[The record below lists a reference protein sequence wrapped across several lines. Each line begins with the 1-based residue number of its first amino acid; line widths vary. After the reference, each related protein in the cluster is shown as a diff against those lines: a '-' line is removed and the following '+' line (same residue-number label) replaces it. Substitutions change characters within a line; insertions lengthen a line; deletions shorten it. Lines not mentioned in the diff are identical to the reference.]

1 LQIKH
6 LSWRAATSN
15 LEMVSMVDGR
25 IIAVVPA
32 PDGDRVVAKRGV
44 PPLGAIKPEASATRK
59 Q

>member
-1 LQIKH
+1 
-6 LSWRAATSN
+6 
-15 LEMVSMVDGR
+15 MVSMVDGR

-32 PDGDRVVAKRGV
+32 PDGDRVVAKRGA